1 MATPEQ
7 RARAARTLD
16 DLYRRHAPEIF
27 RYTFAVLGNRAD
39 AEDVT
44 QATFVNA
51 LRAIE
56 RGEQPR
62 KPGNWLLAISHNL
75 MRQRF
80 RQERARPAQV
90 ELDGDLPQPLQ
101 TDDNAP
107 SVGELV
113 SALGRIPPSQREAI
127 VMREFEGRSYAEIAE
142 ILGVTTSALETLLF
156 RARRSLAEELES
168 LVTCAR
174 AEQDVSRL
182 LDGRL
187 SRRERKRLQEHI
199 RTCPACARFETFQHK
214 QRRALKVL
222 ALLPLPA
229 SLTLF
234 KGVHGAAAAGLPT
247 IGAGT
252 AVTSAAG
259 GGAAATG
266 GATLG
271 GLALAGVATKA
282 AAVVAAVAVAGGV
295 GYEGATH
302 LHGSAN
308 KPVNSGTT
316 RSSHVGHVSP
326 RAGAKV
332 NHGLKTRRRAG
343 KALSRG
349 HGLQKT
355 GSAVSKSAHR
365 TTKGKAKVGR
375 SSVGSSSSL
384 AHSNRSSSTPRTHAK
399 RTVGSSGRPA
409 THEKPSSAAAKAP
422 AGQAKAGTGSTT
434 GAPSS
439 DATST
444 GTSSAGPTDTSSAA
458 PTDGAP
464 SSGGNGNATA
474 HGNSGAKG
482 SGK

>member
-7 RARAARTLD
+7 PARAARTLD

-51 LRAIE
+51 LRALE

-62 KPGNWLLAISHNL
+62 KPANWLLAISHNL

-90 ELDGDLPQPLQ
+90 ELEGDLPQPLQ
-101 TDDNAP
+101 PDDETP

-156 RARRSLAEELES
+156 RARRSLAGELEN

-187 SRRERKRLQEHI
+187 SRRERKHLQEHI
-199 RTCPACARFETFQHK
+199 RACPACARFEAFQHK

-234 KGVHGAAAAGLPT
+234 KGVHGATAAGLPT

-252 AVTSAAG
+252 AVTAAAG
-259 GGAAATG
+259 GGAAASG
-266 GATLG
+266 GFTVG
-271 GLALAGVATKA
+271 GLAIAGVATKA

-302 LHGSAN
+302 LHGTAN
-308 KPVNSGTT
+308 KPVTGGTT
-316 RSSHVGHVSP
+316 RSSHVGDVSP
-326 RAGAKV
+326 GAGAKV
-332 NHGLKTRRRAG
+332 NHGLKTRTRAG

-355 GSAVSKSAHR
+355 RSAVSKSAHR
-365 TTKGKAKVGR
+365 TTKGKGKVGR
-375 SSVGSSSSL
+375 SSVFGSSS
-384 AHSNRSSSTPRTHAK
+384 AHSKNSKSTPRTHAN
-399 RTVGSSGRPA
+399 RTARNSGRPP
-409 THEKPSSAAAKAP
+409 THANSSSSTTNAP
-422 AGQAKAGTGSTT
+422 PGQARAGAGSTT
-434 GAPSS
+434 GAQSNN
-439 DATST
+439 AAST
-444 GTSSAGPTDTSSAA
+444 GTNSPGPTNPSSAA
-458 PTDGAP
+458 PTDSAT
-464 SSGGNGNATA
+464 SSGSNGNATA
-474 HGNSGAKG
+474 HGNSSAKG